1 MLELLTCAEMAAA
14 DGRTIAGGTPGIV
27 LMERAGQAV
36 AERVLARAAGPRR
49 IAVLCGPGNNG
60 GDGFVVARLLA
71 AAGHDVAVH
80 ALVPPD
86 RLTGDAAEAARGWE
100 GEILPLA
107 GWRADGVDIVV
118 DAMFGAGLARD
129 IAAPLD
135 AVIAAVN
142 AAGAHVVAVDVPSGI
157 DGDTGAVRG
166 CAIQADETVTFARRK
181 PGHLLMPGRGH
192 CGPVHVADI
201 GITDATVA
209 GLDVRTA
216 ANAPGLWRGELP
228 RPDAAG
234 HKYKRGH
241 LVVASGGPARTG
253 AARLAARA
261 GLRAGAGLVTVASPP
276 SAVAVNAAQLTAVM
290 VRAVDGAEG
299 LADLLSDARFSALVL
314 GPALGIGEETRR
326 MVEVAAAARRHL
338 VLDADAL
345 TSFSNNLAG
354 LWQVVTSAAPAGI
367 VLTPHE
373 GEFARLFGEAEG
385 VAQARSKLERARA
398 AAAASGAVVV
408 LKGPDTVIAAP
419 DGRAAIN
426 ENAPPWL
433 ATAGTGDVLAGI
445 IGGLMAQEM
454 PAFAAACA
462 GVWMHGAAATA
473 FGPGLIAEDLPE
485 MLPQV
490 WRTLLD

>member
-14 DGRTIAGGTPGIV
+14 DGRTIASGTPGIL

-36 AERVLARAAGPRR
+36 AERVLVGVAGPQR

-80 ALVPPD
+80 ALVPTD
-86 RLTGDAAEAARGWE
+86 RLTGDAAEAARSWAG
-100 GEILPLA
+100 GVLPLA

-118 DAMFGAGLARD
+118 DAIFGAGLARD

-142 AAGAHVVAVDVPSGI
+142 AGRAHVVAVDVPSGI

-166 CAIQADETVTFARRK
+166 CAVRADETVTFARRK
-181 PGHLLMPGRGH
+181 PGHLLLPGREY
-192 CGPVHVADI
+192 CGRIHVADI
-201 GITDATVA
+201 GITDETVA
-209 GLDVRTA
+209 ELDVRTA
-216 ANAPGLWRGELP
+216 ANVPGLWRNELP
-228 RPDAAG
+228 RPDVSG
-234 HKYKRGH
+234 HKYTRGH

-276 SAVAVNAAQLTAVM
+276 AAVAVNAAQLTAVM
-290 VRAVDGAEG
+290 VRAVDGAEE
-299 LADLLSDARFSALVL
+299 LADLLTDGRFSTLVL
-314 GPALGIGEETRR
+314 GPALGIGEKTRR

-345 TSFSNNLAG
+345 TAFSGNLAG

-373 GEFARLFGEAEG
+373 GEFSRLFGEAEG

-408 LKGPDTVIAAP
+408 LKGADTVIAAP

-445 IGGLMAQEM
+445 VGGLMAQEM

-485 MLPQV
+485 MLPRV